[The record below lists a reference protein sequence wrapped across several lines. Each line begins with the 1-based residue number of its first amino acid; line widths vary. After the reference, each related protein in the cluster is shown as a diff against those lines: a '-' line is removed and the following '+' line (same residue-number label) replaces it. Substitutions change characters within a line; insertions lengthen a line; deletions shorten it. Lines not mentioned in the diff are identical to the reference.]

1 MNSWAT
7 PKRSS
12 HLRALRQVSQFFSP
26 YRVVV
31 MPGPSARDAGHDAE
45 HHRERLIPLVVTVF
59 VFKCFRSVSAPATFT
74 PSSLL
79 FSFFFLSR
87 CLPTSCSLYLSSSA
101 YFFSAF

>member
-26 YRVVV
+26 YRVVG

-45 HHRERLIPLVVTVF
+45 HHRERLIPVVVTVF
-59 VFKCFRSVSAPATFT
+59 GVKGFRAVTARATFT
-74 PSSLL
+74 PSAPPVAFCDQSRFHTPGRSL
-79 FSFFFLSR
+79 STAPAADGS
-87 CLPTSCSLYLSSSA
+87 
-101 YFFSAF
+101 